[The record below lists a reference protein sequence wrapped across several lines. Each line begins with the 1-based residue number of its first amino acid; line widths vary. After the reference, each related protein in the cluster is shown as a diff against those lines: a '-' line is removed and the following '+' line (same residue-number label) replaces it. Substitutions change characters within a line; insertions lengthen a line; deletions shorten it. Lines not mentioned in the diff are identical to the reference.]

1 MATFKKRFTDILF
14 LDIETASVVSN
25 FDQLSDEL
33 QALWY
38 IKAKQISRDKNLNL
52 ETAKQ
57 LFLDK
62 AGIYSEF
69 AKVICISVGFYE
81 GTKKELISFRA
92 KSFYG
97 DDEVDLLQSFI
108 KLLKAH
114 FDLPK
119 QQAICG
125 HNIKEFDIPFIC
137 RRMVIHGLKVPKMLD
152 ISGKKPW
159 QVDHLLDTLV
169 MWRFGDYKN
178 YTSLRLLA
186 AVLGIPS
193 PKDDIDGSQV
203 SKVYWDDKDMERI
216 AKYCEKDV
224 FTTAQVYLRLK
235 NLPINPELEFVSKTG
250 F

>member
-1 MATFKKRFTDILF
+1 MATFKKRLTDILF
-14 LDIETASVVSN
+14 LDIETASVVPK
-25 FDQLSDEL
+25 FDHLSEEL
-33 QALWY
+33 QALWF
-38 IKAKQISRDKNLNL
+38 IKARQISREKELTPEL
-52 ETAKQ
+52 AKR
-57 LFLDK
+57 LFAEK

-81 GTKKELISFRA
+81 GTKKELKSFRV

-97 DDEVDLLQSFI
+97 DNEVEILKSFI
-108 KLLKAH
+108 TLLKAH

-119 QQAICG
+119 QQAISG
-125 HNIKEFDIPFIC
+125 HNIKEFDIPFLC
-137 RRMVIHGLKVPKMLD
+137 RRMVIHSLKVPKMLD

-159 QVDHLLDTLV
+159 QVDHLLDTLAL
-169 MWRFGDYKN
+169 WRFGDYKN

-203 SKVYWDDKDMERI
+203 SSVYWEDKDIERI
-216 AKYCEKDV
+216 CRYCEKDV
-224 FTTAQVYLRLK
+224 FTTAQVYLRLN
-235 NLPINPELEFVSKTG
+235 NLPLDPQIAFVSKTS